1 MIFYRLAAIAY
12 LIFYIGVTGIAGYL
26 LILVIKALK
35 KYIGSKEVR
44 AEKKSLKI
52 FRRGTVKRY

>member
-12 LIFYIGVTGIAGYL
+12 LIFCIVVIGVAGYL

-35 KYIGSKEVR
+35 KYISSNEVR
-44 AEKKSLKI
+44 KEKRSLKSQ
-52 FRRGTVKRY
+52 

>member
-12 LIFYIGVTGIAGYL
+12 LIFCIVVTGVAGYL

-35 KYIGSKEVR
+35 KYISSKEVR
-44 AEKKSLKI
+44 EEKKSLKSL
-52 FRRGTVKRY
+52 